1 MTNKSEYTT
10 LTGALGGPT
19 NRRPAL
25 LDLPAFLGRAVTS
38 KRPVEGWVESAV
50 LYAVEKSGITHFQL
64 ADPGEDCPDRAV
76 WAALPEASKAALYAA
91 VGAIYPP
98 VELEG
103 CELCL
108 RLQAE
113 RSGDE
118 FLITVI
124 DIERRALDAAVMR
137 RARDSRRALVEFG
150 YFQRQNDLPEPDVIR
165 RVEVIHALDDFSWPA
180 MRARLDALAPSG
192 LGYAARAVEMNGIS
206 GFMALT
212 NALENLSRRAADDG
226 IDVALILAD
235 ESGCCPALAEID
247 TALPVCAM
255 PAHVVVGMPRGSSE
269 SLLHAIAFAGCD
281 SPADAITVLED
292 LVRHVRGSA
301 QELRPSRVQ

>member
-1 MTNKSEYTT
+1 MLKNPTCA
-10 LTGALGGPT
+10 ALIGVLSNEPDA
-19 NRRPAL
+19 RQVV
-25 LDLPAFLGRAVTS
+25 DLPTFLARVLRNE
-38 KRPVEGWVESAV
+38 RPVERWVHVSI
-50 LYAVEKSGITHFQL
+50 LYAAEKSGITHFQL
-64 ADPGEDCPDRAV
+64 ADPGDHCPDRAV
-76 WAALPEASKAALYAA
+76 WAVLPEASKTAFYGAA
-91 VGAIYPP
+91 GAIYPP
-98 VELEG
+98 VELER

-118 FLITVI
+118 ILITVI
-124 DIERRALDAAVMR
+124 DFEKRAIDAAIMR

-150 YFQRQNDLPEPDVIR
+150 YFQRQSDLREPDVIR
-165 RVEVIHALDDFSWPA
+165 RVEVIHALDDFSWSA
-180 MRARLDALAPSG
+180 TRGRLDALAPSG
-192 LGYAARAVEMNGIS
+192 LGYAARAVEMSGIS

-212 NALENLSRRAADDG
+212 VELENLNRRAADDG
-226 IDVALILAD
+226 IDVVLILAD